1 MDAAT
6 IISWSEQ
13 ELWLPLK
20 LVSNSSIPIRLRLQM
35 KYDPLYPYIGALWA
49 ELYLHPLDLATLHI
63 FPVFLWLYRNVKMCQ
78 ILDRR
83 PHAVTILLL
92 SLCFHKIGVNSI
104 YLSQS
109 CVINQGLGQIMEW
122 VQGSQGWN
130 TYSVQRISGR
140 KRNIHR
146 ALFLKIFSKVA
157 DNPENKL
164 TKKSFSDYLIC
175 LIILKKSETFS
186 WRETLSVWY
195 PKRRKK
201 MRENMRMSEGFWT
214 DNKTLILDWAG
225 VIITKR
231 FLNLSSW
238 PYSESPCI
246 IKISYHCLSG
256 LRTARLILDAFKIK
270 SIT

>member
-1 MDAAT
+1 
-6 IISWSEQ
+6 
-13 ELWLPLK
+13 
-20 LVSNSSIPIRLRLQM
+20 M
-35 KYDPLYPYIGALWA
+35 KYIQCPADQSG
-49 ELYLHPLDLATLHI
+49 EREI
-63 FPVFLWLYRNVKMCQ
+63 FTKQ
-78 ILDRR
+78 
-83 PHAVTILLL
+83 
-92 SLCFHKIGVNSI
+92 LCFQKVS
-104 YLSQS
+104 
-109 CVINQGLGQIMEW
+109 
-122 VQGSQGWN
+122 
-130 TYSVQRISGR
+130 
-140 KRNIHR
+140 
-146 ALFLKIFSKVA
+146 SKVA
-157 DNPENKL
+157 DNRENKL
-164 TKKSFSDYLIC
+164 TNKSFSDYLIC

-270 SIT
+270 SITWKKLVWAWNMLFPLKIFNHSKTWRVWADLPCTGFKIVAVAGMYCASIFSLSLHLGSRIGDAICSVTADINQI

>member
-1 MDAAT
+1 MSDSRQAPPCRHNIA
-6 IISWSEQ
+6 
-13 ELWLPLK
+13 P
-20 LVSNSSIPIRLRLQM
+20 
-35 KYDPLYPYIGALWA
+35 
-49 ELYLHPLDLATLHI
+49 
-63 FPVFLWLYRNVKMCQ
+63 
-78 ILDRR
+78 
-83 PHAVTILLL
+83 L

-122 VQGSQGWN
+122 VQGSRGEIHPVSSK
-130 TYSVQRISGR
+130 SVGE
-140 KRNIHR
+140 RNIHR

-157 DNPENKL
+157 DNRENKL
-164 TKKSFSDYLIC
+164 TNKSFSDYLIC

>member
-1 MDAAT
+1 MP
-6 IISWSEQ
+6 SQ
-13 ELWLPLK
+13 YC
-20 LVSNSSIPIRLRLQM
+20 SS
-35 KYDPLYPYIGALWA
+35 
-49 ELYLHPLDLATLHI
+49 
-63 FPVFLWLYRNVKMCQ
+63 
-78 ILDRR
+78 
-83 PHAVTILLL
+83 L

-122 VQGSQGWN
+122 VQGSRGEIHPVSSE
-130 TYSVQRISGR
+130 SVGERD
-140 KRNIHR
+140 IHR

-164 TKKSFSDYLIC
+164 TNKSFSDYLIC

>member
-1 MDAAT
+1 MP
-6 IISWSEQ
+6 SQ
-13 ELWLPLK
+13 YC
-20 LVSNSSIPIRLRLQM
+20 SS
-35 KYDPLYPYIGALWA
+35 
-49 ELYLHPLDLATLHI
+49 
-63 FPVFLWLYRNVKMCQ
+63 
-78 ILDRR
+78 
-83 PHAVTILLL
+83 L
-92 SLCFHKIGVNSI
+92 SLFPQNRSEFN
-104 YLSQS
+104 LSVTKLRDQS
-109 CVINQGLGQIMEW
+109 GARSDNGMGAGEP
-122 VQGSQGWN
+122 GWN
-130 TYSVQRISGR
+130 TSNVQRISGR

-157 DNPENKL
+157 DNRENKL
-164 TKKSFSDYLIC
+164 TNKSFSDYLIC
-175 LIILKKSETFS
+175 LIILKKSESFS

>member
-1 MDAAT
+1 
-6 IISWSEQ
+6 
-13 ELWLPLK
+13 
-20 LVSNSSIPIRLRLQM
+20 M
-35 KYDPLYPYIGALWA
+35 KYIQCPADQSG
-49 ELYLHPLDLATLHI
+49 EREI
-63 FPVFLWLYRNVKMCQ
+63 FTK
-78 ILDRR
+78 
-83 PHAVTILLL
+83 
-92 SLCFHKIGVNSI
+92 LC
-104 YLSQS
+104 SQKVS
-109 CVINQGLGQIMEW
+109 
-122 VQGSQGWN
+122 
-130 TYSVQRISGR
+130 
-140 KRNIHR
+140 
-146 ALFLKIFSKVA
+146 SKVA
-157 DNPENKL
+157 DNRENKL
-164 TKKSFSDYLIC
+164 TNKSFSDYLIC

-270 SIT
+270 SITWKKLVWAWNMLFPLKIFNHSKTWKVWADLPCTGFKIVAVAGSRDVLRLNFQFITAFRIQDRRCNLQRNRGH

>member
-1 MDAAT
+1 MSDSRQAPPCRHNIA
-6 IISWSEQ
+6 
-13 ELWLPLK
+13 P
-20 LVSNSSIPIRLRLQM
+20 
-35 KYDPLYPYIGALWA
+35 
-49 ELYLHPLDLATLHI
+49 
-63 FPVFLWLYRNVKMCQ
+63 
-78 ILDRR
+78 
-83 PHAVTILLL
+83 L

-122 VQGSQGWN
+122 VQGSRGEIHPVSSK
-130 TYSVQRISGR
+130 SVGE
-140 KRNIHR
+140 RNIHR

-157 DNPENKL
+157 ENRERKL
-164 TKKSFSDYLIC
+164 TNKKSFSDYLIC
-175 LIILKKSETFS
+175 LIILKKSESFS